1 MRDGRGIRNG
11 AVHKVVKM
19 HIVDTLQEEEEDNNP
34 LYFPGI
40 KVKISSVYSVYLAD
54 VGDPGGLVLHA
65 GCN

>member
-1 MRDGRGIRNG
+1 
-11 AVHKVVKM
+11 M
-19 HIVDTLQEEEEDNNP
+19 HIVDTLQEEEEEDNNP